1 MNNKKEDDN
10 SKNGMIFI
18 YISLSILSAT
28 IISAIFSREINYYF
42 YAMIWIGSFLVFFL
56 LFRTR
61 IIDSVKTIKTRI
73 KKSTG
78 WPLTIKIING
88 ICWAGPFFFAVF
100 MPVIHEFLI
109 LLGIGLGNISTALI
123 FLKYNRLKNNE
134 DQMIVGL
141 ICLISIVIIMV
152 SYQYDLI
159 AKVQAEFLARI
170 LISIAY
176 GIGGVYSLFFG
187 EKIHIQMTYHSKEI
201 ITFCH

>member
-1 MNNKKEDDN
+1 MNNKKDHN

-18 YISLSILSAT
+18 YISLSILTAT

-42 YAMIWIGSFLVFFL
+42 YAMIWIGSFLGFFL

-123 FLKYNRLKNNE
+123 FLKYNRLKNK

-152 SYQYDLI
+152 LYQYDLV
-159 AKVQAEFLARI
+159 AKVQGEFLARI

-176 GIGGVYSLFFG
+176 GIGGVYSLFSG
-187 EKIHIQMTYHSKEI
+187 EKDTYSNDI
-201 ITFCH
+201 PQ

>member
-1 MNNKKEDDN
+1 MNNKKDHN

-18 YISLSILSAT
+18 YISLSILTAT

-73 KKSTG
+73 KKSTR

-123 FLKYNRLKNNE
+123 FLKYNRLKNK

-152 SYQYDLI
+152 LYQYDLI
-159 AKVQAEFLARI
+159 AKVQGEFLARI

-176 GIGGVYSLFFG
+176 GIGGVYSLFSG
-187 EKIHIQMTYHSKEI
+187 EKDTYSNDI
-201 ITFCH
+201 PQ

>member
-61 IIDSVKTIKTRI
+61 IIDSVKIIKTRI

-88 ICWAGPFFFAVF
+88 ICWAGPFFFAAF

-123 FLKYNRLKNNE
+123 FLKYNRLKNK

-152 SYQYDLI
+152 LYQYDLI
-159 AKVQAEFLARI
+159 AKVQGEFLARI

-187 EKIHIQMTYHSKEI
+187 EKDTYSNDI
-201 ITFCH
+201 PQ